1 MIIHFNKTNQI
12 VDQSNLYQ
20 VYK

>member
-1 MIIHFNKTNQI
+1 MIIHLNKTNQI